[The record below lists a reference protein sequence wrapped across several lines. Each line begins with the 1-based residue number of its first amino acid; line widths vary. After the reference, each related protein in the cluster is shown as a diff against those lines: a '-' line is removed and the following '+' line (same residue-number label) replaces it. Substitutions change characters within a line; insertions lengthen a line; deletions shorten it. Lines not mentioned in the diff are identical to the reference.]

1 MSRIKSLLAIGT
13 LLNGSYDVT
22 EKFTHNR
29 ATLIGDTCE
38 MLFDYCLP
46 FNLPFLL
53 LWVKRGKCS
62 VAHSLF
68 TCAWLSCCL
77 SRLLWPPTQLTPQLA
92 DDLPNANMTISRCTI
107 QRSLISTNIFSHVPK
122 GGKGDLNSRP
132 LLLLLLLSSV
142 IELGKASSLWNTFA
156 RGHWHQIGNKSV
168 LYGNLY
174 CWKHLG
180 L

>member
-1 MSRIKSLLAIGT
+1 MLRINAKKLVYSVHLSTNRQRYKVDMSRIKSLLAIE
-13 LLNGSYDVT
+13 NDIT

-46 FNLPFLL
+46 YNLPFLL

-68 TCAWLSCCL
+68 TCALLSCCL

-92 DDLPNANMTISRCTI
+92 DDLPYVYMTISRCTI
-107 QRSLISTNIFSHVPK
+107 QRSLISTNIFPHVPK
-122 GGKGDLNSRP
+122 RGK
-132 LLLLLLLSSV
+132 
-142 IELGKASSLWNTFA
+142 
-156 RGHWHQIGNKSV
+156 RGF
-168 LYGNLY
+168 
-174 CWKHLG
+174 
-180 L
+180 